1 MSESVSSDF
10 VRQTRLALEVLAG
23 QTALSPTNELSA
35 LVGGGTKLFA
45 IVGLSATQN
54 TNINA
59 NDHIEFDQIEQ
70 ENAGGSGIL
79 VSTGAGQLAG
89 LITLPQG
96 HVFKVVGYINTQFN
110 SATNTL
116 ILAIRNNTDAAV
128 LEPHARIIV
137 NTNSGGSDQPISY
150 IDTTA
155 EAKEIE
161 VRIVS
166 ETAFI
171 TFTSNLIGN
180 GQTYLDVQEL

>member
-1 MSESVSSDF
+1 MTESISSDF
-10 VRQTRLALEVLAG
+10 VRQVRLALEVLAG
-23 QTALSPTNELSA
+23 GSSISPTDELAA

-70 ENAGGSGIL
+70 ENAGGSGIA

-96 HVFKVVGYINTQFN
+96 HVFKVTGYINTQFN

-116 ILAIRNNTDAAV
+116 ILAIRNNTDAVV

-171 TFTSNLIGN
+171 TFTSNLGGN
-180 GQTYLDVQEL
+180 GQTYLDIQEV